1 MIGAVSTRQAGF
13 TLIEI
18 LVTIVILS
26 IGLLGIAGMQASS
39 LRNNHAA
46 YTKTQAANLAMD
58 MADRIRANPGARAE
72 YVGFDTGANVPADP
86 GCIGTGCTA
95 EQLADFDMRQW
106 SIPILGTNGTTVT
119 ETTKPA
125 LPDGRGMIGIDNGR
139 YVITLV
145 WREPAFDPGMTR
157 TQCIA
162 DQDPEFACFQMRF
175 LP

>member
-1 MIGAVSTRQAGF
+1 MNGAAPARQAGF

-58 MADRIRANPGARAE
+58 MADRIRANPDGRAQ
-72 YVGFDTGANVPADP
+72 Y
-86 GCIGTGCTA
+86 
-95 EQLADFDMRQW
+95 ADFDTNGAIPAAPACIDTGCAPAELARYDQYEW
-106 SIPILGTNGTTVT
+106 SIPIRGINGTTVT

-125 LPDGRGMIGIDNGR
+125 LPDGRGIIKADGEQFI
-139 YVITLV
+139 VTLI
-145 WREPAFDPGMTR
+145 WREPAYEGMDR
-157 TQCIA
+157 TQCNE
-162 DQDPEFACFQMRF
+162 DHDPAEYACFQMRF